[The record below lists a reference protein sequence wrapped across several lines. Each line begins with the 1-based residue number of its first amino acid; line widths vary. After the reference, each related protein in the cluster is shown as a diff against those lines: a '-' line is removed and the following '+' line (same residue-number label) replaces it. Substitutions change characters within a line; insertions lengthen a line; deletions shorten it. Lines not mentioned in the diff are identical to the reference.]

1 MFQVLLDISVQIRH
15 ELCAH
20 KLRMSVAAV
29 FVVEAVY
36 AVFDIILP
44 VFIFRQVI
52 DMLHVP
58 DVILQTIIA
67 VFQLRFN
74 GLSVSYL

>member
-20 KLRMSVAAV
+20 ELRMPVPAV

-36 AVFDIILP
+36 TVFDVFLP
-44 VFIFRQVI
+44 IFIFRQVI